1 MLGTVI
7 NVAAVVAGSALG
19 VSVGSRLPERIRE
32 TVLHGLGLLTLLVGL
47 QMALKTENILIVMG
61 AVLTGGILGEVFRIH
76 DRLERLG
83 VFLQMK
89 LAVGSAQSFGQGFV
103 MSSLVFCIGP
113 MAILGS
119 IQDGLTGDYSL
130 LSIKSILDGF
140 ASIAFAAGMG
150 WGVSLAAVT
159 VLIYQG
165 SLTLFAG
172 SFSELLTPPM
182 ITEMTATGG
191 LIILGIAFRLL
202 QLMDLRLA
210 NFLPALAIAP
220 FIVSIIPL
228 VRGLF

>member
-1 MLGTVI
+1 
-7 NVAAVVAGSALG
+7 
-19 VSVGSRLPERIRE
+19 
-32 TVLHGLGLLTLLVGL
+32 
-47 QMALKTENILIVMG
+47 
-61 AVLTGGILGEVFRIH
+61 
-76 DRLERLG
+76 
-83 VFLQMK
+83 
-89 LAVGSAQSFGQGFV
+89 
-103 MSSLVFCIGP
+103 

-165 SLTLFAG
+165 SITLFAG

-220 FIVSIIPL
+220 FIVAIIPL